1 MLINRKTRGRPHL
14 SARTVKIG
22 RDKAHRGIISQGPE
36 KGTRVMLGGADL
48 GPSLKIGGNREE
60 ENYEWGKSI
69 QSMLT
74 EG

>member
-14 SARTVKIG
+14 SARTVKMG
-22 RDKAHRGIISQGPE
+22 RDKAHRGIKARGPR
-36 KGTRVMLGGADL
+36 KGARVMLGGADL
-48 GPSLKIGGNREE
+48 GPSLKIGGNRGE

-69 QSMLT
+69 QSVLT